1 MEQYLVP
8 GRTRKDTKMQKLIL
22 PGEWENDSFPPPPKR
37 KLRRRK
43 NRSRLAVISVVVVL
57 SLMLSAG
64 SAFAFFKLKNTSL
77 TSNALY
83 QSVMSNQSQVQH
95 YQTRMNNQSQTV
107 DSNLRAVTT
116 INGLQRIS
124 VIGSTAFIVD
134 GHGRTISADPN
145 PYGIAIAP
153 TGAPASQTPGSLRS
167 GDIVVTNFGA
177 NQTGTTL
184 VRFPAGKGPGLLF
197 NTMPNPG
204 TKGPAFEAFN
214 TLTGTDWVANFS
226 ANNVQV
232 FRPNGSVLAT
242 ITSPLFKMP
251 WAQAFNHGLHNP
263 VDGSVGSF
271 FTTNT
276 ADATIDRIDVIPTRN
291 GTTFRV
297 FQIGQLTQMNG
308 GTKINAAWI
317 PSLHVGSH
325 HYTDVLLALDLANN
339 RVAAYP
345 NSTTLNTT
353 TMHST
358 SKGITVFGGK
368 PLNMPGGL
376 TINPLNGD
384 LLVVNLNDNNLV
396 ELNLLQGKAVGVRL
410 LDNVP
415 VDAQSGNGS
424 ALFGVAAARDIQ
436 GNLEVFFTDDNMNTL
451 NLLSR

>member
-1 MEQYLVP
+1 
-8 GRTRKDTKMQKLIL
+8 MQKLIL
-22 PGEWENDSFPPPPKR
+22 PGEWGNDSFPPLPNSFIPPPPKR
-37 KLRRRK
+37 KVGRRK
-43 NRSRLAVISVVVVL
+43 KRHRLAVISVVVL
-57 SLMLSAG
+57 LTLMLTAG

-77 TSNALY
+77 TSNAIY
-83 QSVMSNQSQVQH
+83 QSGMSNQSKAQND
-95 YQTRMNNQSQTV
+95 QTQMSNQSQTV
-107 DSNLRAVTT
+107 DRNMRAVST

-145 PYGIAIAP
+145 PYGIALAP
-153 TGAPASQTPGSLRS
+153 TSAPASQTPGSLRS

-184 VRFPAGKGPGLLF
+184 VRFPAGKGPGQLF

-263 VDGSVGSF
+263 MDGSVDSF

-317 PSLHVGSH
+317 PSLQVGSH

-353 TMHST
+353 TMRST

-396 ELNLLQGKAVGVRL
+396 ELNLSQGKVVGVRL

-424 ALFGVAAARDIQ
+424 ALFGVAAARDTQ

>member
-1 MEQYLVP
+1 
-8 GRTRKDTKMQKLIL
+8 MQKMIL
-22 PGEWENDSFPPPPKR
+22 PGEWGNDSIPPLPNSSIPPPPKS
-37 KLRRRK
+37 KVRRRK
-43 NRSRLAVISVVVVL
+43 KRNRLAVIPAVAL
-57 SLMLSAG
+57 LTLMLTAG
-64 SAFAFFKLKNTSL
+64 STFAFFKLKNTSL
-77 TSNALY
+77 TSNAIY
-83 QSVMSNQSQVQH
+83 QSGASNQSKAKN
-95 YQTRMNNQSQTV
+95 YQSQSMGG
-107 DSNLRAVTT
+107 DMRAVST
-116 INGLQRIS
+116 INGLNRIS

-153 TGAPASQTPGSLRS
+153 TGAPVSHTPGSLRP

-197 NTMPNPG
+197 NTMANAG

-226 ANNVQV
+226 GNNVQV
-232 FRPNGSVLAT
+232 FRPNGTILAT

-263 VDGSVGSF
+263 LDGSVDSF
-271 FTTNT
+271 FTTN
-276 ADATIDRIDVIPTRN
+276 AGDATIDRIDVIPTRN

-308 GTKINAAWI
+308 GTKINAAWV
-317 PSLHVGSH
+317 PSLRVGSH

-353 TMHST
+353 TMRST
-358 SKGITVFGGK
+358 SKGITAFAGK

-376 TINPLNGD
+376 TVNPLNGD

-396 ELNLLQGKAVGVRL
+396 ELNLSQGRAVGVRL
-410 LDNVP
+410 LDNAP

-424 ALFGVAAARDIQ
+424 ALFGVAAARDAQ

-451 NLLSR
+451 NLLSM